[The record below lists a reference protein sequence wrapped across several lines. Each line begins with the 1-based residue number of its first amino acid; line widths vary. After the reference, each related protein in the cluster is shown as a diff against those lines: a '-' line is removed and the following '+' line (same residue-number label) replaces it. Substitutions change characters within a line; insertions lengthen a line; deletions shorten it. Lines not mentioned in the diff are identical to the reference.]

1 MRARIITTVFASFFH
16 SCSNGGRQALTEA
29 ERGPA
34 KASGLRRR
42 CTDHFWYQAAFSV
55 LVRNPGAG
63 LSTCTATSP

>member
-34 KASGLRRR
+34 PLHPLDNAWIPRE
-42 CTDHFWYQAAFSV
+42 
-55 LVRNPGAG
+55 AG
-63 LSTCTATSP
+63 HCADDAIRQGIYHEHRW